1 MGTEGRISMAAV
13 VRWGALCAVL
23 VVLSSASVDGDTPI
37 NQYQKGF
44 ASGNSVAKKAGQETA
59 APVKRQVAKL
69 EAAAQVREVK
79 IATLEGQAAAAGG
92 QMKDMH
98 SKIATKDAKISKLET
113 KTGKISQPSPVCA
126 LYKEPK
132 QKKNQLKSLFTLI
145 FVREN
150 NLPPYQKH

>member
-1 MGTEGRISMAAV
+1 MAAV

-69 EAAAQVREVK
+69 E
-79 IATLEGQAAAAGG
+79 
-92 QMKDMH
+92 
-98 SKIATKDAKISKLET
+98 T

-132 QKKNQLKSLFTLI
+132 QKKNQLKLKRTMDQRVAQAVQALKSDPEFKK
-145 FVREN
+145 R
-150 NLPPYQKH
+150 